1 MDFSWKKMREDKK
14 WYRDYKAQENEL
26 PELYQAAI
34 KALDT
39 YLMQFWG
46 TDEFMDLLDNMLSI
60 FQENASENVPI
71 NDLVGPDPV
80 AFADELLAQYQQA
93 TWMRKQQDQLRNA
106 FKELKS

>member
-1 MDFSWKKMREDKK
+1 MKISWKKMREDKK
-14 WYRDYKAQENEL
+14 WYRDYQAKEKEL
-26 PELYQAAI
+26 PETYQTAI
-34 KALDT
+34 KALDA

-46 TDEFMDLLDNMLSI
+46 TDEFMNLLDDMLAI

-71 NDLVGPDPV
+71 NALVGDDPV

-93 TWMRKQQDQLRNA
+93 TWMRKQQDKLRNA